1 VRVLRARRKIF
12 GELAAPDRASA
23 SVGGVRQGMA
33 EAAKPPTN
41 CLDIAVRILAGVLV
55 LIIATLITIWTD
67 SLPCRLLAYAAVAV
81 GLTAF
86 LLKQFR
92 VLTGPPSCLDS
103 RQLP

>member
-1 VRVLRARRKIF
+1 
-12 GELAAPDRASA
+12 
-23 SVGGVRQGMA
+23 MA

-92 VLTGPPSCLDS
+92 VLTGATIMLGLAPITLTMLNCAGVLFS
-103 RQLP
+103 RN